1 MLVGLLFSVHL
12 WISLAVAAGVYHFLV
27 RPKPAAGFPISS
39 AIPDELK
46 HDARRVI
53 AESLGK
59 SGGAPVIVRRA
70 HDAKLLLPA
79 SLAGWVKSNRDLDHP
94 QHVREDY
101 FAGLPGFEA
110 NTILHGDE
118 TAKRLIATKLGQ
130 NDSIMGAMSASLGR
144 ALDLLWGSAQD
155 WHAIDWSSDTTGVV
169 ARAAS
174 SVFVGPEKC
183 DDAEWLG
190 LVQSYVDGYFA
201 SVGALHGYPV
211 WARRIAHRFLLP
223 GSRACRE
230 ILPRARAVM
239 DEVASKRR
247 REAEEAA
254 RQGKEAPAY
263 NDAIEWLQRAAGD
276 GPVDLG
282 GSQLSLA
289 MAAFFT
295 TSEMMRAVLLD
306 IARHPELA
314 EPLRSEMSSQIK
326 AHGISVA
333 ATNSMALLDSVLKE
347 SQRLGSGLVVLE
359 RAALRDTR
367 LPSGQLVP
375 RGTHVMVDSTGLWDP
390 AIFPD
395 PERFDGYRFLRRREQ
410 DPSSSAG
417 DQFVQSGPNY
427 HVFGGGR
434 FICPG
439 RFFAA
444 NELKLVL
451 AHILLKYDVRLAEGC
466 SNTQPLR
473 HGVYAMVNP
482 TAKFEV
488 KRRKDCAMA
497 GVFL

>member
-1 MLVGLLFSVHL
+1 MLAGLLFSVHL
-12 WISLAVAAGVYHFLV
+12 WTALAVVAGVYYFLV
-27 RPKPAAGFPISS
+27 RPKTAAGFPISS
-39 AIPDELK
+39 ATPAELK
-46 HDARRVI
+46 QDARRVI
-53 AESLGK
+53 TESLAK

-70 HDAKLLLPA
+70 HDTKLLLPA

-110 NTILHGDE
+110 NTSLHGDE
-118 TAKRLIATKLGQ
+118 TAKRLIVTKLGQ
-130 NDSIMGAMSASLGR
+130 NDSIMVAMNASMGR
-144 ALDLLWGSAQD
+144 GLDLLWGPAED
-155 WHAIDWSSDTTGVV
+155 WHAIDWSSDTTGVI

-190 LVQSYVDGYFA
+190 LVQSYVGSYFA
-201 SVGALHGYPV
+201 SVAALHSYPV
-211 WARRIAHRFLLP
+211 WARRLAHQFLLP
-223 GSRACRE
+223 GSKVCRE
-230 ILPRARAVM
+230 ILPRARAIM

-247 REAEEAA
+247 REVEEAT

-263 NDAIEWLQRAAGD
+263 NDAIAWSQRAEGN

-282 GSQLSLA
+282 GLQLSLA

-295 TSEMMRAVLLD
+295 TSEMLRAVLLD

-314 EPLRSEMSSQIK
+314 EPLRSEMSTQIE
-326 AHGISVA
+326 AHGISIA
-333 ATNSMALLDSVLKE
+333 ATNNMVLLDSVLKE
-347 SQRLGSGLVVLE
+347 SQRLASGLVVLE

-375 RGTHVMVDSTGLWDP
+375 RGAHVMVDSTGLWDP
-390 AIFPD
+390 AVFPD
-395 PERFDGYRFLRRREQ
+395 PEKFDGYRFLRNREQ
-410 DPSSSAG
+410 DPRSSAG

-427 HVFGGGR
+427 HVFGGGK

-451 AHILLKYDVRLAEGC
+451 AHILLKYDVRLAKECG
-466 SNTQPLR
+466 NTQPLL

-482 TAKFEV
+482 TVMFEV
-488 KRRKDCAMA
+488 KRRKDCTIA
-497 GVFL
+497 GALL

>member
-1 MLVGLLFSVHL
+1 MLADLLFGVHL
-12 WISLAVAAGVYHFLV
+12 WTALAVVAGVYYFLV
-27 RPKPAAGFPISS
+27 RPKTAAGFPVSS
-39 AIPDELK
+39 ATPAELQQ
-46 HDARRVI
+46 DARRVI
-53 AESLGK
+53 TESLAK

-70 HDAKLLLPA
+70 HDTKLLLPA

-118 TAKRLIATKLGQ
+118 TAKRMITTKLGQ
-130 NDSIMGAMSASLGR
+130 NDSIMAAMNASLGR
-144 ALDLLWGSAQD
+144 ALDLLWGSAGD
-155 WHAIDWSSDTTGVV
+155 WHAIDWNSDTTGVI

-174 SVFVGPEKC
+174 AVFVGPEKC

-190 LVQSYVDGYFA
+190 LIQSYVGGYFA
-201 SVGALHGYPV
+201 SVAALHNYPV
-211 WARRIAHRFLLP
+211 WARRLAHRFLLP
-223 GSRACRE
+223 GSKACRE
-230 ILPRARAVM
+230 ILPRARAII

-247 REAEEAA
+247 REAEEAT
-254 RQGKEAPAY
+254 RQGKKAPAY
-263 NDAIEWLQRAAGD
+263 NDAIEWSQRAAGNN

-282 GSQLSLA
+282 GLQLSLA
-289 MAAFFT
+289 MAALLT
-295 TSEMMRAVLLD
+295 TSEMLRAVLVD
-306 IARHPELA
+306 IARHTELV
-314 EPLRSEMSSQIK
+314 EPLRNEIEAQIK

-333 ATNSMALLDSVLKE
+333 ATNNMVLLDSVLKE
-347 SQRLGSGLVVLE
+347 SQRLASGLVVLE
-359 RAALRDTR
+359 RTALRDTR

-375 RGTHVMVDSTGLWDP
+375 RGTHLMVDSTGLWDP

-395 PERFDGYRFLRRREQ
+395 PERFDGYRFLRSRER

-417 DQFVQSGPNY
+417 NQFVQSGPNY
-427 HVFGGGR
+427 HVFGGGK

-451 AHILLKYDVRLAEGC
+451 AHILLKYDVRLAKECG
-466 SNTQPLR
+466 NTQPLL

-482 TAKFEV
+482 TVKFEV
-488 KRRKDCAMA
+488 KRRKDGAA
-497 GVFL
+497 NTFF

>member
-1 MLVGLLFSVHL
+1 
-12 WISLAVAAGVYHFLV
+12 
-27 RPKPAAGFPISS
+27 
-39 AIPDELK
+39 
-46 HDARRVI
+46 
-53 AESLGK
+53 
-59 SGGAPVIVRRA
+59 
-70 HDAKLLLPA
+70 
-79 SLAGWVKSNRDLDHP
+79 
-94 QHVREDY
+94 
-101 FAGLPGFEA
+101 
-110 NTILHGDE
+110 
-118 TAKRLIATKLGQ
+118 
-130 NDSIMGAMSASLGR
+130 
-144 ALDLLWGSAQD
+144 
-155 WHAIDWSSDTTGVV
+155 
-169 ARAAS
+169 
-174 SVFVGPEKC
+174 
-183 DDAEWLG
+183 
-190 LVQSYVDGYFA
+190 
-201 SVGALHGYPV
+201 
-211 WARRIAHRFLLP
+211 
-223 GSRACRE
+223 
-230 ILPRARAVM
+230 M